1 MHNQHR
7 IYRVLQLI
15 AILQKEPAKSIRN
28 LSVLIKTTE
37 RTVYRYL
44 DLIKDLGFDLQKDDF
59 NKYSIN
65 QTKNLND
72 INFTLQETNLIGQ
85 MLQTVAKHNKLKD
98 SILKKINFNNENA
111 VLGNLILKANLGKII
126 DTITT
131 AITANKQVVL
141 VKYQSANS
149 KTISDRIIEPIQ
161 FTDNYTSLAAYEI
174 ETNRNK
180 FFNIDRITEVK
191 ILNKPFKYK
200 EKHLFDVPD
209 AFGFGYNNIKYNVI
223 LKLNLRAYVI
233 LKEDY
238 PLVIPYIK
246 TESKKNNTYILN
258 INVNDFKPIT
268 RFVIGLINEVE
279 VIGSEEFKQH
289 LNTMANKI
297 LTKTKLKKSPVLK
310 DEAT

>member
-44 DLIKDLGFDLQKDDF
+44 DLIKDLGFDVQKDDF
-59 NKYSIN
+59 NKYSLKHT
-65 QTKNLND
+65 QNLNEL
-72 INFTLQETNLIGQ
+72 NFTLQETNLIGQ

-111 VLGNLILKANLGKII
+111 ILSNMILKANLGKII

-149 KTISDRIIEPIQ
+149 KTISNRIIEPIQ
-161 FTDNYTSLAAYEI
+161 FTDNYASLVAYEI
-174 ETNRNK
+174 ETDKNK

-191 ILNKPFKYK
+191 ILSKTIKHK

-246 TESKKNNTYILN
+246 TVSKKNNIYILN
-258 INVNDFKPIT
+258 INVNNFKPIT
-268 RFVIGLINEVE
+268 RFVIGLINDVE

-289 LNTMANKI
+289 LKTMANTI
-297 LTKTKLKKSPVLK
+297 LSKTNLKKESDPLRPL
-310 DEAT
+310 